1 MVAPVTEAG
10 IGVWLSNVCP
20 ILEKNHE
27 LTLLTSDFPGGVPI
41 QCKNILK
48 LQTWKFPNSLYR
60 YMPKLK
66 DLLSQGFF
74 DNYDIIHLN
83 GFTVFPTYFIL
94 KNRDK
99 IKSKIIL
106 SVHGNLQEHKK
117 KLLRLVYDKFALRYI
132 HEIDHV
138 IAVSDAEKTQL
149 IKLGFPKNNVTVGIN
164 GVKFI
169 EIKRK
174 QKEKLVLYLG
184 RLASSKNIEL
194 LIESFS
200 LCKVIDSKLLIAGPD
215 YGTLKNLKQ
224 ITKKLNL
231 ENRVS
236 FLGKISESEK
246 YSLLS
251 RVSVFVHPS
260 ISDIFALTLLE
271 SASAGIPCIAFNVG
285 GNKEIFSEPKTG
297 YLVDSITP
305 DSLAKAIDEILSNKE
320 LAHEIS
326 VTGQKHIM
334 NKFSWE
340 KTTEKIEYVYTHS

>member
-27 LTLLTSDFPGGVPI
+27 LTLLTSDFPGVPI
-41 QCKNILK
+41 SCKDVLK

-66 DLLSQGFF
+66 DLLAEGFF

-83 GFTVFPTYFIL
+83 GFSVFPTYFIL

-117 KLLRLVYDKFALRYI
+117 KFLRIIYDKFALRYI
-132 HEIDHV
+132 NKIDHV
-138 IAVSDAEKTQL
+138 VAVSDAEKTQL
-149 IKLGFPKNNVTVGIN
+149 IKLGFLKNKVTVGIN
-164 GVKFI
+164 GVKFV
-169 EIKRK
+169 EIKRE
-174 QKEKLVLYLG
+174 QNEKLVLYLG

-200 LCKVIDSKLLIAGPD
+200 LCKVSDSKLLIAGPD
-215 YGTLKNLKQ
+215 YGTLKHLKQ

-251 RVSVFVHPS
+251 KVSVFVHPS
-260 ISDIFALTLLE
+260 VSDIFALTLLE
-271 SASAGIPCIAFNVG
+271 SASVGIPCIAFNVG

-297 YLVDSITP
+297 YLVDSVTP
-305 DSLAKAIDEILSNKE
+305 ASLAKAIDEILSNEE

-326 VTGQKHIM
+326 VTGKKHIM

-340 KTTEKIEYVYTHS
+340 KTTEKIEHVYTNS